1 MTMSSVERMQP
12 TLSWPAQGGS
22 AGEDLPP
29 GQDCC
34 PVYPVE
40 LADRPMTV
48 ELLALYRR
56 WMIQEEWDPAAEG
69 EPWVPVGACGPVLVL
84 GHFRPMEVSPP
95 LPAWCF
101 QPVRLGVEDY
111 QSRLEE
117 TRDRC
122 CGEDSGRACVR
133 DAGHVRGVRFPKRF
147 IRPRGL
153 RAALQ
158 FLLEYFP
165 HGSGEEGRLRERLG
179 NGTGED
185 GRLPEGYEAA
195 VDFVLARGPVADL
208 SGLSLPEPGK
218 AGCPAPLSD
227 GLSLVASQGRC
238 LWVAVLRGDPG
249 LAGDRLLDGL
259 GDGWRVRMLR
269 TAVRVPAAG
278 AGPAQPGGRARIV
291 IENRIQAAPR
301 RGGEGFTPGEI
312 VIGEA
317 QVGELESYDPRRPDR
332 DPAKVFLRELSAAV
346 ACGASDLHI
355 EPGVEGARIRA
366 RVDGVMEEWLEM
378 GAAFGQA
385 VVGAAKELT
394 GLPSERFLPQDG
406 SCTIRHAGAVVGA
419 RVSSYPI
426 RKRGQ
431 KLVLRLLPRRGRV
444 PALGELLPPWQSRLM
459 MRAASSP
466 QGLILVCGPTGSGK
480 TTTLFSVLAAL
491 NAPTRN
497 IMTME
502 DPIEYELE
510 GLNQAELDPHRGVS
524 WDMLLKGFLRQDPD
538 AGLIGEVRDRET
550 AETAVRQALTGHVV
564 FATLHTL
571 SCARTLE
578 RLVDMGVNPD
588 MLASALTLVES
599 QRLVRRLCPR
609 CRVERQAGPVEQE
622 LFRRHSM
629 TCPERHWVASPQGCP
644 QCRRGYKGRVAAVE
658 VLPVVDEVVRL
669 IEERARSRAFEEW
682 MAAEGLPNVFQAA
695 LQLVAEGASSLEGCG
710 ATLTGENHHEKP

>member
-1 MTMSSVERMQP
+1 MGSRERVQA
-12 TLSWPAQGGS
+12 LPACPPQGGQGGEAQ
-22 AGEDLPP
+22 AGP
-29 GQDCC
+29 DCC
-34 PVYPVE
+34 PVYPVQ
-40 LADRPMTV
+40 LAERPMTA
-48 ELLALYRR
+48 ELLVLYLR
-56 WMIQEEWDPAAEG
+56 WMAREGWDPFADG

-84 GHFRPMEVSPP
+84 GHFRPMEVAPP

-117 TRDRC
+117 TQAACRE
-122 CGEDSGRACVR
+122 GGPEGRVG
-133 DAGHVRGVRFPKRF
+133 AGCRRSPGGRFPERF
-147 IRPRGL
+147 IRPIGP

-165 HGSGEEGRLRERLG
+165 HEPGEEGRLRERLG
-179 NGTGED
+179 NGAGEE

-208 SGLSLPEPGK
+208 AGLVLPEPEK
-218 AGCPAPLSD
+218 AGCPAALPA
-227 GLSLVASQGRC
+227 GLSLVAAQGRS
-238 LWVAVLRGDPG
+238 LWVAATRGDPG
-249 LAGDRLLDGL
+249 QAGDRLLNEL
-259 GDGWRVRMLR
+259 GDGWRVRVLR
-269 TAVRVPAAG
+269 TAVRADGGA
-278 AGPAQPGGRARIV
+278 AGPAVGGGRSRIV

-301 RGGEGFTPGEI
+301 RGAEGFTPGEI

-317 QVGELESYDPRRPDR
+317 QVAELEAYDPRRPDR

-378 GAAFGQA
+378 GAAFGQS

-406 SCTIRHAGAVVGA
+406 SCTILHAGAVVGA

-444 PALGELLPPWQSRLM
+444 PALGELLPAWQARLM

-609 CRVERQAGPVEQE
+609 CRVERRAGQAEQE

-629 TCPERHWVASPQGCP
+629 RCPETHWVPSPQGCP

-669 IEERARSRAFEEW
+669 VEQRARSRAFEEW

-695 LQLVAEGASSLEGCG
+695 LQLVAEGASSLEEALEWQSVWGDFDWR
-710 ATLTGENHHEKP
+710 KPS